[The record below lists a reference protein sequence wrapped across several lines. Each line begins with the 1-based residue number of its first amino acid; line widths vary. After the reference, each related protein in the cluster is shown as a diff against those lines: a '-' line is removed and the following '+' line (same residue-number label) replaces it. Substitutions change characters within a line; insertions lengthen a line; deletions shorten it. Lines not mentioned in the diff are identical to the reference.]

1 MVPFTWLA
9 GGYSFQCQYRPI
21 LIVCVCLLMFPSTTS
36 PNPFFW
42 RLQNTLWFMNIRC
55 SPDFPLNLHGPPR
68 LLRRVQRCLSVPG
81 GDSCRFSPPG
91 GVGSRGGIGLGDLP
105 TIAAMILRV
114 ARWGCPIPLRTGPE
128 LQVSSIPINLRPI
141 RYKHTRINTPAFGL
155 LMLI

>member
-1 MVPFTWLA
+1 MCVSFDVPLDHLTE
-9 GGYSFQCQYRPI
+9 SF
-21 LIVCVCLLMFPSTTS
+21 
-36 PNPFFW
+36 FFW
-42 RLQNTLWFMNIRC
+42 RLQNILWFMNIRC